1 MPHNKDLKRLVRARM
16 AETGENYTQALTA
29 LLGETPL
36 GSLPDGWFT
45 GSRCPE
51 YAAGLLP
58 PVQAYGGDRVLRL
71 RLRADGRPG
80 GFGTIMRSIDAAPY
94 RGRRVRFSATLRGRG
109 ITGRAGVWL
118 RADTAEGDSSAFDN
132 MDDRP
137 LRGSTGWTQAANVL
151 DVAEDAT
158 LVNFG
163 VLLTGAG
170 AVDLAR
176 PRFEVVDTDVPVTR
190 LWRRPPAV
198 GPQGLDV
205 GVDAT
210 GTHGEAD
217 ELRGI
222 MVDQLVARY
231 GLSLELGRELP
242 ESVLAALRRVP
253 RHLFTPGEPLS
264 RAYEAD
270 TSVITKVSKRGA
282 SLSSVTAP
290 WVVAY
295 MLTQLD
301 VRPGQS
307 VLEIG
312 SGGYQAALLREL
324 VGPGGSVTTLDI
336 DPEVTARARACLD
349 AAGYRDVR
357 TLCADGES
365 GAPGYGPFDRI
376 IVAVQAWDIPPAWTQ
391 QLADDGR
398 LVVPLLTRG
407 LSRTW
412 ELDRED
418 GHLASRSNLM
428 RGFVPM
434 QGAGKHRHWSVPVD
448 QAGVRLWGEDP
459 VSLDAGEL
467 AGVMAGERS
476 EAWAGVT
483 RQRGESFADQ
493 DLWLIT
499 VPDLCWLT
507 ASQDAIDRGLIA
519 PTWKVRTPAL
529 AGGGSLAYRARPRPV
544 DDEGTVFEF
553 GAYGHGP
560 RGAELAERLAEQIQV
575 LDREHRD
582 GPGPVL
588 TVYPVGTPARD
599 LPPWAGLPQAPHDDG
614 AVLAR
619 GGPVNVSYAAR

>member
-1 MPHNKDLKRLVRARM
+1 
-16 AETGENYTQALTA
+16 
-29 LLGETPL
+29 
-36 GSLPDGWFT
+36 
-45 GSRCPE
+45 
-51 YAAGLLP
+51 
-58 PVQAYGGDRVLRL
+58 
-71 RLRADGRPG
+71 
-80 GFGTIMRSIDAAPY
+80 
-94 RGRRVRFSATLRGRG
+94 
-109 ITGRAGVWL
+109 
-118 RADTAEGDSSAFDN
+118 
-132 MDDRP
+132 
-137 LRGSTGWTQAANVL
+137 
-151 DVAEDAT
+151 
-158 LVNFG
+158 
-163 VLLTGAG
+163 
-170 AVDLAR
+170 VDLAR
-176 PRFEVVDTDVPVTR
+176 PRFEVVGTDVPLTR

-270 TSVITKVSKRGA
+270 TSVITKVGKRGA

-376 IVAVQAWDIPPAWTQ
+376 IVAVQAWDSPT
-391 QLADDGR
+391 
-398 LVVPLLTRG
+398 
-407 LSRTW
+407 
-412 ELDRED
+412 
-418 GHLASRSNLM
+418 
-428 RGFVPM
+428 
-434 QGAGKHRHWSVPVD
+434 
-448 QAGVRLWGEDP
+448 
-459 VSLDAGEL
+459 
-467 AGVMAGERS
+467 MAG
-476 EAWAGVT
+476 
-483 RQRGESFADQ
+483 
-493 DLWLIT
+493 LWSR
-499 VPDLCWLT
+499 C
-507 ASQDAIDRGLIA
+507 
-519 PTWKVRTPAL
+519 
-529 AGGGSLAYRARPRPV
+529 
-544 DDEGTVFEF
+544 
-553 GAYGHGP
+553 
-560 RGAELAERLAEQIQV
+560 
-575 LDREHRD
+575 
-582 GPGPVL
+582 
-588 TVYPVGTPARD
+588 
-599 LPPWAGLPQAPHDDG
+599 
-614 AVLAR
+614 
-619 GGPVNVSYAAR
+619 